1 MLALAACS
9 TRNIPL
15 SPHRIDVQ
23 QGNALEQEAVEKLK
37 TGMTRSQV
45 RFLLGTPLLVDPFH
59 SNRWD
64 YVYNYRTAGKLT
76 ERKRLALIFEGDVLA
91 RFDSEGFTPQSAP
104 SVAKAEESQI
114 PAMEAKNNSTVSA
127 VAPPSTAGQTSA
139 GKTSKASSEREM
151 VNQIEQSLNQ
161 TSIVPS
167 LGQIE
172 GKSTEAIKPGSVKDS
187 PPESVTLQT
196 ESNVE
201 SVKPDAM
208 PSFAGAA
215 QSGQGQEEQILSAL
229 NAWAQAWRLRD
240 EEAYVASYAESFRPQ
255 GGLSRDEWERR
266 RRLLLGLSRNIDL
279 KIDSV
284 TTEIQGEKKAL
295 AIFNQL
301 YKSDSYQDAVVK
313 QLKFILVN
321 NRWLIEEEKVLGPLK
336 IRK

>member
-1 MLALAACS
+1 M
-9 TRNIPL
+9 

-23 QGNALEQEAVEKLK
+23 QGNALEQEVVEKLK

-76 ERKRLALIFEGDVLA
+76 EKKRLALIFEGEVLA
-91 RFDSEGFTPQSAP
+91 RIDGEGFTPQSAP
-104 SVAKAEESQI
+104 SIAKAADSQI
-114 PAMEAKNNSTVSA
+114 SGMEAKSSANVSA
-127 VAPPSTAGQTSA
+127 GMSPSAASQTAA
-139 GKTSKASSEREM
+139 GKASNASSEREM
-151 VNQIEQSLNQ
+151 VNQIEKSLNQ
-161 TSIVPS
+161 TTIVPS
-167 LGQIE
+167 LGRVE
-172 GKSTEAIKPGSVKDS
+172 DKTTEASKPGSVKDS
-187 PPESVTLQT
+187 PPESVALQA

-208 PSFAGAA
+208 PSFSGAV
-215 QSGQGQEEQILSAL
+215 QPGQGQEEQILSAL
-229 NAWAQAWRLRD
+229 NAWAQAWRSRD
-240 EEAYVASYAESFRPQ
+240 EEAYVASYAASFRPQ
-255 GGLSRDEWERR
+255 GGLSRDEWEKR

-284 TTEIQGEKKAL
+284 TTEIQAEKKAL

-313 QLKFILVN
+313 QLKFILIN
-321 NRWLIEEEKVLGPLK
+321 DRWLIEEEKVLGPLK
-336 IRK
+336 IKK